1 VNIVQREPLPL
12 EAQRSN
18 QDTSEKVMSEI
29 NKDRREFL
37 KASGALAAGAAFA
50 AALPGVADAQS
61 TTSVV
66 ADFDIDKTF
75 TGFMK
80 DIGGTPADGGGKV
93 TFTGA
98 DPILRSHFR
107 IGTAM
112 ALPAMG
118 AAVGAAAIW
127 RERTG
132 EGQDLTVDLRESVYN
147 VNPLI
152 GGLKLMMQM
161 RGAIPATDQIP
172 TDFIK
177 PTLNGLMLQ
186 APVGLSNPMSFVP
199 FETKDGRFFNITGIY
214 PHLSDRGLQTLKCP
228 PGLENIKKAFK
239 QVNAFEFE
247 EELNANGGVGVV
259 HRTRAEWLAHPEGK
273 HLSGLPVIEII
284 KIGNSAPEAWKPGA
298 TQPLSGIRVMSNTH
312 VIAGT
317 AASRTLAEYGAEVLH
332 VARDQSFEHEALI
345 LDVNVGMRST
355 FVDLRDPA
363 QNKRLKALVPG
374 ADVYVQNFR
383 TGTLDRLG
391 FGAEELASVRPGIIY
406 LSINGSSATG
416 PWAKRGGFDMEGL
429 SVTGFTIEEGAG
441 GPPRFPPTL
450 IMNDY
455 TAGYL
460 GACGV
465 IAALRRR
472 AKEGGS
478 YHVRISLNRAA
489 MWYASLGRFRDVGFD
504 LSGPEN
510 RMISPETL
518 VAQTPYGE
526 VRRLAPQVKLSRT
539 PGKWRTPLVAVRGAD
554 TVNWA

>member
-1 VNIVQREPLPL
+1 MEMPFN
-12 EAQRSN
+12 
-18 QDTSEKVMSEI
+18 
-29 NKDRREFL
+29 RREII
-37 KASGALAAGAAFA
+37 KASGYAAAGTVVASSLAAA
-50 AALPGVADAQS
+50 AAAATD
-61 TTSVV
+61 
-66 ADFDIDKTF
+66 DFDINQRF
-75 TGFMK
+75 AGFMK
-80 DIGGTPADGGGKV
+80 DIGGTPADGGGTV
-93 TFTGA
+93 TFTGE

-107 IGTAM
+107 IGAAM

-132 EGQDLTVDLRESVYN
+132 AGQDLKVDLRESVYN
-147 VNPLI
+147 VNPII
-152 GGLKLMMQM
+152 GGVM
-161 RGAIPATDQIP
+161 RMSQAAGRIAAKDPLPANFNFLHP
-172 TDFIK
+172 SV
-177 PTLNGLMLQ
+177 NGLLPQ

-214 PHLSDRGLQTLKCP
+214 PHLSDRGLQALKCA
-228 PGLENIKKAFK
+228 PGLDNITKAFK

-247 EELNANGGVGVV
+247 EELNAIGGVGVV
-259 HRTRAEWLAHPEGK
+259 HRSRAEWLAHPEGA
-273 HLSGLPVIEII
+273 HLAKLPVIEII
-284 KIGNSAPEAWKPGA
+284 KIGDSAAEAWKPGA

-317 AASRTLAEYGAEVLH
+317 ASSRTLAEYGAEVLH
-332 VARDQSFEHEALI
+332 IARDQAFEHEALVI
-345 LDVNVGMRST
+345 DVNVGMRST
-355 FVDLRDPA
+355 FVDLRNPA

-406 LSINGSSATG
+406 LSINGSSASG
-416 PWAKRGGFDMEGL
+416 PWASRGGFDMEGL
-429 SVTGFTIEEGAG
+429 SVTGFTLEEGAG

-478 YHVRISLNRAA
+478 YHVRVSLNRAA
-489 MWYASLGRFRDVGFD
+489 MWYASLGRFDSLQFD
-504 LSGPEN
+504 PNDPRHRMVEPEL
-510 RMISPETL
+510 II
-518 VAQTPYGE
+518 AQTPYGR
-526 VRRLAPQVKLSRT
+526 VQRLGPQVKLSKT
-539 PGKWRTPLVAVRGAD
+539 PGKWRTPLIAVRGSD
-554 TVNWA
+554 DVSWM